1 MEKTRSLQSLMQAAR
16 AFQESRVL
24 LSALELDMF
33 AKTTTA
39 LSSNAVPEPWYRC
52 VPIHHGNQ

>member
-1 MEKTRSLQSLMQAAR
+1 MKAAR